1 MTGNLGNGVSLFFCK
16 VCNFLKLREIFGKM
30 NKDTIIITNNQKV
43 REFFEK
49 ERAQVLYIEGDYKD
63 VLYMVRDKVQL
74 NYHLLTHPLSGSIKP
89 NETPYK
95 SIAIKKERELDLL
108 SLELIS
114 NAIEVYKKLQKDL
127 KTPFWTESILED
139 FRVIDL
145 DLIKNALI

>member
-1 MTGNLGNGVSLFFCK
+1 
-16 VCNFLKLREIFGKM
+16 M
-30 NKDTIIITNNQKV
+30 NKNTIIITNNQKV

-95 SIAIKKERELDLL
+95 SIAIKKEKKLDLL

>member
-1 MTGNLGNGVSLFFCK
+1 MDKN
-16 VCNFLKLREIFGKM
+16 
-30 NKDTIIITNNQKV
+30 TIIITNNQKV
-43 REFFEK
+43 RDFFEK
-49 ERAQVLYIEGDYKD
+49 ERIEVLYIDGDYKD
-63 VLYMVRDKVQL
+63 VLYTVRDKVQL
-74 NYHLLTHPLSGSIKP
+74 NYRLLTHPLSGSIKP

-95 SIAIKKERELDLL
+95 SIAIKKEKKLDLL

>member
-1 MTGNLGNGVSLFFCK
+1 MDKN
-16 VCNFLKLREIFGKM
+16 
-30 NKDTIIITNNQKV
+30 TIIITNNQKV

-63 VLYMVRDKVQL
+63 VLYTVRDKVQL

-95 SIAIKKERELDLL
+95 SIAIKKEKKLDLL

>member
-1 MTGNLGNGVSLFFCK
+1 MDKN
-16 VCNFLKLREIFGKM
+16 
-30 NKDTIIITNNQKV
+30 TIIITNNQKV
-43 REFFEK
+43 RDFFEK
-49 ERAQVLYIEGDYKD
+49 ERIEVLYIDGDYKD
-63 VLYMVRDKVQL
+63 VLYTVSDKVQL

-95 SIAIKKERELDLL
+95 SIAIKKEKKLDLL

>member
-1 MTGNLGNGVSLFFCK
+1 M
-16 VCNFLKLREIFGKM
+16 
-30 NKDTIIITNNQKV
+30 
-43 REFFEK
+43 
-49 ERAQVLYIEGDYKD
+49 
-63 VLYMVRDKVQL
+63 LYMVRDKVQL

-95 SIAIKKERELDLL
+95 SIAIKKERELDFL

>member
-1 MTGNLGNGVSLFFCK
+1 
-16 VCNFLKLREIFGKM
+16 M
-30 NKDTIIITNNQKV
+30 NKDTIIISNNPKV
-43 REFFEK
+43 KEFFK
-49 ERAQVLYIEGDYKD
+49 NERAEVIYIEGSYED
-63 VLYMVRDKVQL
+63 VLYAVRDRVQL

-95 SIAIKKERELDLL
+95 SIAIKKEKELDLL

-127 KTPFWTESILED
+127 KTPLWTESILED

>member
-1 MTGNLGNGVSLFFCK
+1 
-16 VCNFLKLREIFGKM
+16 M

>member
-1 MTGNLGNGVSLFFCK
+1 MDKN
-16 VCNFLKLREIFGKM
+16 
-30 NKDTIIITNNQKV
+30 TIIITNNQKV
-43 REFFEK
+43 RDFFEK
-49 ERAQVLYIEGDYKD
+49 ERIEVLYIDGDYKD
-63 VLYMVRDKVQL
+63 VLYAVRDKVQL

>member
-1 MTGNLGNGVSLFFCK
+1 MDKN
-16 VCNFLKLREIFGKM
+16 
-30 NKDTIIITNNQKV
+30 TIIITNNQKV
-43 REFFEK
+43 GDFFEK
-49 ERAQVLYIEGDYKD
+49 ERIEVLYIDGDYKD
-63 VLYMVRDKVQL
+63 VLYTVRDKVQL
-74 NYHLLTHPLSGSIKP
+74 NYRLLTHPLSGSIKP

-95 SIAIKKERELDLL
+95 SIAIKKEKKLDLL

>member
-1 MTGNLGNGVSLFFCK
+1 
-16 VCNFLKLREIFGKM
+16 M

-43 REFFEK
+43 RDFFKK
-49 ERAQVLYIEGDYKD
+49 ERIEVLYIDGDYKD

-95 SIAIKKERELDLL
+95 SIAIKKEKKLDLQ

>member
-1 MTGNLGNGVSLFFCK
+1 
-16 VCNFLKLREIFGKM
+16 M

-95 SIAIKKERELDLL
+95 SIVIKKERELDLL

>member
-1 MTGNLGNGVSLFFCK
+1 
-16 VCNFLKLREIFGKM
+16 M

-43 REFFEK
+43 RDFFEK
-49 ERAQVLYIEGDYKD
+49 ERIEVLYIDGDYKD

-95 SIAIKKERELDLL
+95 SIAIKKEKKLDLL

>member
-1 MTGNLGNGVSLFFCK
+1 
-16 VCNFLKLREIFGKM
+16 M

-95 SIAIKKERELDLL
+95 SIAIKKERELDFL

>member
-1 MTGNLGNGVSLFFCK
+1 
-16 VCNFLKLREIFGKM
+16 M

-43 REFFEK
+43 RDFFKK
-49 ERAQVLYIEGDYKD
+49 ERMEVLYIDGDYKD
-63 VLYMVRDKVQL
+63 VLYTVRDKVQL

>member
-1 MTGNLGNGVSLFFCK
+1 MDKN
-16 VCNFLKLREIFGKM
+16 
-30 NKDTIIITNNQKV
+30 TIIITNNQKV
-43 REFFEK
+43 RDFFEK

>member
-1 MTGNLGNGVSLFFCK
+1 MDKN
-16 VCNFLKLREIFGKM
+16 
-30 NKDTIIITNNQKV
+30 TIIITNNQKV
-43 REFFEK
+43 RDFFEK

-63 VLYMVRDKVQL
+63 VLYTVRDKVQL

-95 SIAIKKERELDLL
+95 SIAIKKEKKLDLL

>member
-1 MTGNLGNGVSLFFCK
+1 
-16 VCNFLKLREIFGKM
+16 M

-145 DLIKNALI
+145 YLIKNALI

>member
-1 MTGNLGNGVSLFFCK
+1 MY
-16 VCNFLKLREIFGKM
+16 
-30 NKDTIIITNNQKV
+30 KDTIIITNNQKV

>member
-1 MTGNLGNGVSLFFCK
+1 
-16 VCNFLKLREIFGKM
+16 M

-95 SIAIKKERELDLL
+95 SIAIKKEKELDLL